1 MNFARTWRVTLSFG
15 IVLAIWWTT
24 SGTIFVEE
32 IVPKPPDVLR
42 QFIEMVES
50 HEILHARRG
59 ELPPHRHRLHLGVHA
74 GAHPGGHH
82 GRDPAR
88 ARHAR
93 PRPLEFFR
101 NIPPIA
107 MVPVVI
113 SIFGIGEMGKYFI
126 ISYATTIVMIINTA
140 AGVTATPRI
149 RIRAAQCLG
158 ADRWSIF
165 LRIVLPSAW
174 PYILTGLRIA
184 LGFAFTGIVAA
195 EMLAAQEGI
204 GFLIMQS
211 TNIIEPRDMWI
222 GFVLLGTFGLL
233 TDQLLR
239 SVINRLARRHMIAM
253 GR

>member
-1 MNFARTWRVTLSFG
+1 MNFARTWRITLSFAL
-15 IVLAIWWTT
+15 VLAVWWMT
-24 SGTIFVEE
+24 SGTIFVEV
-32 IVPKPPDVLR
+32 IVPKPPDVFR
-42 QFIEMVES
+42 QFLEMVES
-50 HEILHARRG
+50 REIFVHVGASFRRIAIG
-59 ELPPHRHRLHLGVHA
+59 YTLGCTLGLILGVIM
-74 GAHPGGHH
+74 GATHLA
-82 GRDPAR
+82 RDVLTP
-88 ARHAR
+88 
-93 PRPLEFFR
+93 PLEFFR

-113 SIFGIGEMGKYFI
+113 SIFGIGETGKYFI

>member
-1 MNFARTWRVTLSFG
+1 MSFARAWRITLSFAL
-15 IVLAIWWTT
+15 VLAVWWLT

-42 QFIEMVES
+42 QFLDMVES
-50 HEILHARRG
+50 HEIFVHIGASFRRIAVG
-59 ELPPHRHRLHLGVHA
+59 YTLGCTLGLILGVIM
-74 GAHPGGHH
+74 GATHLA
-82 GRDPAR
+82 RDVLTP
-88 ARHAR
+88 
-93 PRPLEFFR
+93 PLEFFR

-113 SIFGIGEMGKYFI
+113 SIFGIGETGKYFI

>member
-1 MNFARTWRVTLSFG
+1 MNLARTWRVSLSFAL
-15 IVLAIWWTT
+15 VVAVWWLT
-24 SGTIFVEE
+24 SGTVFVEE

-50 HEILHARRG
+50 HEIFEHIGASFRRIAVG
-59 ELPPHRHRLHLGVHA
+59 YTLGCTLGLILGITM
-74 GAHPGGHH
+74 GATQLS
-82 GRDPAR
+82 RDLLAP
-88 ARHAR
+88 
-93 PRPLEFFR
+93 PLEFFR

-113 SIFGIGEMGKYFI
+113 SIFGIGELGKYFI

-158 ADRWSIF
+158 ADAKSIF

>member
-1 MNFARTWRVTLSFG
+1 MKFARAWRVTLSFA

-42 QFIEMVES
+42 QFMEMVES
-50 HEILHARRG
+50 HEIFVHIGASFRRIAIG
-59 ELPPHRHRLHLGVHA
+59 YTLGCTLGLILGVTM
-74 GAHPGGHH
+74 GATQLA
-82 GRDPAR
+82 RDMLAP
-88 ARHAR
+88 
-93 PRPLEFFR
+93 PLEFFR

-239 SVINRLARRHMIAM
+239 SVINRLARRHMLAM

>member
-1 MNFARTWRVTLSFG
+1 MNLARTWRVTLSFAL
-15 IVLAIWWTT
+15 VLAVWWLT
-24 SGTIFVEE
+24 SGTIFVEV

-42 QFIEMVES
+42 QFIEMVKS
-50 HEILHARRG
+50 REIFVHIGASFRRIAIG
-59 ELPPHRHRLHLGVHA
+59 YTLGCTLGLILGVIM
-74 GAHPGGHH
+74 GATHLA
-82 GRDPAR
+82 RDVLTP
-88 ARHAR
+88 
-93 PRPLEFFR
+93 PLEFFR

-113 SIFGIGEMGKYFI
+113 SIFGIGELGKYFI

-158 ADRWSIF
+158 ADKKDIF

-222 GFVLLGTFGLL
+222 GFVLLGTFGML

-239 SVINRLARRHMIAM
+239 SVINRLARRHMLAM

>member
-1 MNFARTWRVTLSFG
+1 MNLARTWRVTLSFAL
-15 IVLAIWWTT
+15 VLAMWWMT

-32 IVPKPPDVLR
+32 IVPKPPDVFR
-42 QFIEMVES
+42 QFVEMVES
-50 HEILHARRG
+50 HEIFVHIGASFRRIAVG
-59 ELPPHRHRLHLGVHA
+59 YTLGCTLGLILGVIM
-74 GAHPGGHH
+74 GATHLA
-82 GRDPAR
+82 RDVLTP
-88 ARHAR
+88 
-93 PRPLEFFR
+93 PLEFFR

>member
-1 MNFARTWRVTLSFG
+1 MNLARTWRVTLSFAL
-15 IVLAIWWTT
+15 VLAVWWLT
-24 SGTIFVEE
+24 SGTIFVEV

-42 QFIEMVES
+42 QFIEMVKS
-50 HEILHARRG
+50 REIFVHIGASFRRIAVG
-59 ELPPHRHRLHLGVHA
+59 YTLGCTLGLILGVIM
-74 GAHPGGHH
+74 GATHLA
-82 GRDPAR
+82 RDVLTP
-88 ARHAR
+88 
-93 PRPLEFFR
+93 PLEFFR

-113 SIFGIGEMGKYFI
+113 SIFGIGELGKYFI

-158 ADRWSIF
+158 ADKKDIF

-222 GFVLLGTFGLL
+222 GFVLLGTFGML

-239 SVINRLARRHMIAM
+239 SVINRLARRHMLAM

>member
-1 MNFARTWRVTLSFG
+1 MNFARTWRITLSFAL
-15 IVLAIWWTT
+15 VLAVWWMT
-24 SGTIFVEE
+24 SGTIFVEV
-32 IVPKPPDVLR
+32 IVPKPPDVFR
-42 QFIEMVES
+42 QFLEMVES
-50 HEILHARRG
+50 REIFVHVGASFRRIAIG
-59 ELPPHRHRLHLGVHA
+59 YTLGCTLGLILGVIM
-74 GAHPGGHH
+74 GATHLA
-82 GRDPAR
+82 RDVLTP
-88 ARHAR
+88 
-93 PRPLEFFR
+93 PLEFFR

-113 SIFGIGEMGKYFI
+113 SIFGIGETGKYFI

-222 GFVLLGTFGLL
+222 GFVLLGTIGLL

>member
-1 MNFARTWRVTLSFG
+1 MNLARTWRVTLSFAL
-15 IVLAIWWTT
+15 VLAVWWLT
-24 SGTIFVEE
+24 SGTIFVEV

-42 QFIEMVES
+42 QFIEMVKS
-50 HEILHARRG
+50 REIFVHIGASFRRIAVG
-59 ELPPHRHRLHLGVHA
+59 YTLGCTLGLILGVIM
-74 GAHPGGHH
+74 GATHLA
-82 GRDPAR
+82 RDVLTP
-88 ARHAR
+88 
-93 PRPLEFFR
+93 PLEFFR

-113 SIFGIGEMGKYFI
+113 SIFGIGELGKYFI

-158 ADRWSIF
+158 ADKKDIF

-211 TNIIEPRDMWI
+211 TNIIAPRDMWI
-222 GFVLLGTFGLL
+222 GFVLLGTFGML

>member
-1 MNFARTWRVTLSFG
+1 MNLARTWRVTLSFAL
-15 IVLAIWWTT
+15 VVAVWWLT
-24 SGTIFVEE
+24 SGTIFVEM

-42 QFIEMVES
+42 EFIEMVKS
-50 HEILHARRG
+50 REIFVHIAASFRRVAVG
-59 ELPPHRHRLHLGVHA
+59 YTLGCTLGLILGVIM
-74 GAHPGGHH
+74 GATHLA
-82 GRDPAR
+82 RDVLTP
-88 ARHAR
+88 
-93 PRPLEFFR
+93 PLEFFR

-113 SIFGIGEMGKYFI
+113 SIFGIGELGKYFI

-158 ADRWSIF
+158 ADKKDIF

-174 PYILTGLRIA
+174 PYILSGLRIA
-184 LGFAFTGIVAA
+184 LGLAFTGIVAA

-222 GFVLLGTFGLL
+222 GFVLLGTFGML

>member
-1 MNFARTWRVTLSFG
+1 MNLARTWRVTLSFAL
-15 IVLAIWWTT
+15 VVAVWWLT
-24 SGTIFVEE
+24 SGTIFVEM

-42 QFIEMVES
+42 EFIEMVKS
-50 HEILHARRG
+50 REIFVHIAASFRRVAVG
-59 ELPPHRHRLHLGVHA
+59 YTLGCTLGLSLGVIM
-74 GAHPGGHH
+74 GATHLA
-82 GRDPAR
+82 RDMLTP
-88 ARHAR
+88 
-93 PRPLEFFR
+93 PLEFFR

-113 SIFGIGEMGKYFI
+113 SIFGIGELGKYFI

-158 ADRWSIF
+158 ADKKDIF

-211 TNIIEPRDMWI
+211 TNIIAPRDMWI

-233 TDQLLR
+233 SDQLLR
-239 SVINRLARRHMIAM
+239 SVINRLARRHMLAM

>member
-1 MNFARTWRVTLSFG
+1 MNLARTWRVTLSFTLV
-15 IVLAIWWTT
+15 IAVWWLT
-24 SGTIFVEE
+24 SGTVFVEE

-42 QFIEMVES
+42 QFMEMVAS
-50 HEILHARRG
+50 HEIFEHIGASFRRIAVG
-59 ELPPHRHRLHLGVHA
+59 YTLGCTLGLILGITM
-74 GAHPGGHH
+74 GATQLS
-82 GRDPAR
+82 RDLLAP
-88 ARHAR
+88 
-93 PRPLEFFR
+93 PLEFFR

-113 SIFGIGEMGKYFI
+113 SIFGIGELGKYFI

-158 ADRWSIF
+158 ADAKSIF

>member
-1 MNFARTWRVTLSFG
+1 MNLARTWRVTLSFAL
-15 IVLAIWWTT
+15 VVAVWWLT
-24 SGTIFVEE
+24 SGTIFVEM

-42 QFIEMVES
+42 EFIEMVKS
-50 HEILHARRG
+50 REIFVHIAASFRRVAVG
-59 ELPPHRHRLHLGVHA
+59 YTLGCTLGLSLGVIM
-74 GAHPGGHH
+74 GATHLA
-82 GRDPAR
+82 RDMLTP
-88 ARHAR
+88 
-93 PRPLEFFR
+93 PLEFFR

-107 MVPVVI
+107 MVPLVI
-113 SIFGIGEMGKYFI
+113 SIFGIGELGKYFI
-126 ISYATTIVMIINTA
+126 ISYATTIVMVINTA

-158 ADRWSIF
+158 ADKKDIF

-174 PYILTGLRIA
+174 PYILSGLRIA
-184 LGFAFTGIVAA
+184 LGLAFTGIVAA

-211 TNIIEPRDMWI
+211 TNIIAPRDMWI
-222 GFVLLGTFGLL
+222 GFVLLGTFGML

>member
-1 MNFARTWRVTLSFG
+1 MKLARTWRVTSSFAL
-15 IVLAIWWTT
+15 VVAVWWMT

-50 HEILHARRG
+50 HEIFVHIGASFRRIAVG
-59 ELPPHRHRLHLGVHA
+59 YTLGCALGLVLGVIM
-74 GAHPGGHH
+74 GATQLA
-82 GRDPAR
+82 RDVLTP
-88 ARHAR
+88 
-93 PRPLEFFR
+93 PLEFFR

-113 SIFGIGEMGKYFI
+113 SIFGIGELGKYFI

-158 ADRWSIF
+158 ADKKSIF

-211 TNIIEPRDMWI
+211 TNIIEARDMWI

-239 SVINRLARRHMIAM
+239 SVINRLARRHMITM

>member
-1 MNFARTWRVTLSFG
+1 MNLARTWRVTLSFAL
-15 IVLAIWWTT
+15 VLAVWWLT

-42 QFIEMVES
+42 QFIDMVES
-50 HEILHARRG
+50 HEIFVHIGASFRRIAIG
-59 ELPPHRHRLHLGVHA
+59 YALGCTLGLILGVIM
-74 GAHPGGHH
+74 GATHLA
-82 GRDPAR
+82 RDMLAP
-88 ARHAR
+88 
-93 PRPLEFFR
+93 PLEFFR

-113 SIFGIGEMGKYFI
+113 SIFGIGETGKYFI

>member
-1 MNFARTWRVTLSFG
+1 MAWFG
-15 IVLAIWWTT
+15 STAT
-24 SGTIFVEE
+24 
-32 IVPKPPDVLR
+32 
-42 QFIEMVES
+42 
-50 HEILHARRG
+50 
-59 ELPPHRHRLHLGVHA
+59 A
-74 GAHPGGHH
+74 G
-82 GRDPAR
+82 
-88 ARHAR
+88 
-93 PRPLEFFR
+93 LCQ
-101 NIPPIA
+101 PPIA
-107 MVPVVI
+107 MVPLVI
-113 SIFGIGEMGKYFI
+113 SIFGIGELGKYFI

-158 ADRWSIF
+158 ADKKDIF

-174 PYILTGLRIA
+174 PYILSGLRIA
-184 LGFAFTGIVAA
+184 LGLAFTGIVAA

-211 TNIIEPRDMWI
+211 TNIIAPRDMWI
-222 GFVLLGTFGLL
+222 GFVLLGTFGML

>member
-1 MNFARTWRVTLSFG
+1 MNLARTWRVTLSFAL
-15 IVLAIWWTT
+15 VLAVWWLT
-24 SGTIFVEE
+24 SGTIFVEV

-42 QFIEMVES
+42 QFIEMVKS
-50 HEILHARRG
+50 REIFVHIGASFRRIAVG
-59 ELPPHRHRLHLGVHA
+59 YTLGCTLGLILGVIM
-74 GAHPGGHH
+74 GATHLA
-82 GRDPAR
+82 RDVLTP
-88 ARHAR
+88 
-93 PRPLEFFR
+93 PLEFFR

-113 SIFGIGEMGKYFI
+113 SIFGIGELGKYFI

-140 AGVTATPRI
+140 AGVAATPRI

-158 ADRWSIF
+158 ADKKDIF

-222 GFVLLGTFGLL
+222 GFVLLGTFGML

-239 SVINRLARRHMIAM
+239 SVINRLARRHMLAM

>member
-1 MNFARTWRVTLSFG
+1 MNLARTWRVTLSFAL
-15 IVLAIWWTT
+15 VLAVWWLT
-24 SGTIFVEE
+24 SGTIFVEV

-42 QFIEMVES
+42 QFIEMVKS
-50 HEILHARRG
+50 REIFVHVGASFRRIAVG
-59 ELPPHRHRLHLGVHA
+59 YTLGCTLGLILGVIM
-74 GAHPGGHH
+74 GATHLA
-82 GRDPAR
+82 RDVLTP
-88 ARHAR
+88 
-93 PRPLEFFR
+93 PLEFFR

-113 SIFGIGEMGKYFI
+113 SIFGIGELGKYFI

-158 ADRWSIF
+158 ADKKNIF

-211 TNIIEPRDMWI
+211 TNIIAPRDMWI

-233 TDQLLR
+233 SDQLLR

>member
-1 MNFARTWRVTLSFG
+1 MNLARTWRVTLSFAL
-15 IVLAIWWTT
+15 VVAVWWLT
-24 SGTIFVEE
+24 SGTIFVEM

-42 QFIEMVES
+42 EFIEMVKS
-50 HEILHARRG
+50 REIFVHIAASFRRVAVG
-59 ELPPHRHRLHLGVHA
+59 YTLGCTLGLSLGVIM
-74 GAHPGGHH
+74 GATHLA
-82 GRDPAR
+82 RDMLTP
-88 ARHAR
+88 
-93 PRPLEFFR
+93 PLEFFR

-107 MVPVVI
+107 MVPLVI
-113 SIFGIGEMGKYFI
+113 SIFGIGELGKYFI

-158 ADRWSIF
+158 ADKKDIF

-174 PYILTGLRIA
+174 PYILSGLRIA
-184 LGFAFTGIVAA
+184 LGLAFTGIVAA

-211 TNIIEPRDMWI
+211 TNIIAPRDMWI
-222 GFVLLGTFGLL
+222 GFVLLGTFGML